1 MYCSINL
8 TLSSDSSPNTDF
20 IADIPQFLTS
30 VNSEGTFHSVPMIS
44 GYLDT
49 LKVSISPNRVKIHN
63 SSLCKF
69 YLGDNFKTLTKGD
82 TKKAIEKISNSLHLP
97 FELAS
102 VSKLEFGRNIILKH
116 SEGLYYPYL
125 GESQH
130 LNRLPTNNGLY
141 YQNSLRSYVLYGKVK
156 EQKLSGEPIPSIYAN
171 ANVLRIELRLLKR
184 ICKEMNLPVF
194 LASQLYE
201 ERIYSELVKKWK
213 DEYLA
218 ITKTKSK
225 LDTIKPTGSKR
236 EFEQMLASMALLDLG
251 SDFAQVKVKEWLK
264 TSKITKKQAYDLRA
278 TITDLTKYNVGEGG
292 NELIDELNEKVKD
305 AAVYW

>member
-1 MYCSINL
+1 
-8 TLSSDSSPNTDF
+8 
-20 IADIPQFLTS
+20 
-30 VNSEGTFHSVPMIS
+30 MIS